1 MSTQNLNPK
10 TMENVVQ
17 GRAVLAFVLNRGL
30 PTQEEIHAGIV
41 TVANIEGSDE
51 PTDVWSPNGETRV
64 KVGQLPGER
73 SFKFTYTTQS
83 ITPDVRVLAAM
94 GLKREG
100 GLPAIVDWSKDIAK
114 PVVGRRV
121 DLGRPITAVA
131 IEGLVAGEHYDVIE
145 NDEVVL
151 FKALPTGVPA
161 LPATVKI
168 TGTAAAIP
176 DAVVADVGRSPTREV
191 SMILRSFELD
201 KRPYRIEMPLGLQ
214 RMAGE
219 MPLIGENDAVE
230 AEIEVE
236 LLADQ
241 TGSFGKLTVYPVR
254 AAA

>member
-1 MSTQNLNPK
+1 MSTSNLNPK
-10 TMENVVQ
+10 AMEDVVQ
-17 GRAVLAFVLNRGL
+17 GRAVLAFVLNRGT
-30 PTQEEIHAGIV
+30 PQQEEIHAGIV
-41 TVANIEGSDE
+41 TVANINGTDE

-73 SFKFTYTTQS
+73 SFTFSYTTQT
-83 ITPDVRVLAAM
+83 INPDVRVLSVM

-100 GLPAIVDWSKDIAK
+100 GLPAVADWSMEIAK

-121 DLGRPITAVA
+121 DMGRPIPDAEIAEMEVGT
-131 IEGLVAGEHYDVIE
+131 HYDIIE
-145 NDEVVL
+145 NDEVLL
-151 FKALPTGVPA
+151 FKAIPANLPT
-161 LPATVKI
+161 TVEI

-176 DAVVADVGRSPTREV
+176 DAIVADMGRSPTREV

-201 KRPYRIEMPLGLQ
+201 KKPYRIEMPLGLQ
-214 RMAGE
+214 RMSSE
-219 MPLIGENDAVE
+219 LPLIGENDAVE

-241 TGSFGKLTVYPVR
+241 TGSFGKLTVYPAK